1 MTEHELDLRL
11 RAVARALD
19 EDAPVFDPALLRD
32 APRRRFRTAAVA
44 FVAVAALGVA
54 AAPGAVSGLKSL
66 FGVDEVKELGPVPY
80 GVTDPFEGRQISPK
94 AIQDGAPFRVR
105 LVSSLGS
112 PDAAFVRDDITGGM
126 VTIVYGQTRL
136 TQWRETD
143 VDARIT
149 IVPASGVAEDAKV
162 GRLPALWI
170 EGTARGTFTLIGADG
185 TVHRERFE
193 VSPGVLLWKADGM
206 AFLLQGT
213 ETKVKAMEF
222 AAAVDRLSATV
233 SR

>member
-1 MTEHELDLRL
+1 MPEHELDLRL

-19 EDAPVFDPALLRD
+19 ADAPAFDPALLRD

-66 FGVDEVKELGPVPY
+66 FGVDEVKELGPLPY
-80 GVTDPFEGRQISPK
+80 GVTDPFEGRQVPPK
-94 AIQDGAPFRVR
+94 EVLNAAPFPVS
-105 LVSSLGS
+105 LVTSLGS
-112 PDAAFVRDDITGGM
+112 PDAAFTRDDITGGM
-126 VTIVYGQTRL
+126 ITLVYGQTRL

-143 VDARIT
+143 VDARIA
-149 IVPASGVAEDAKV
+149 IVPAGGVAEDVKI

-206 AFLLQGT
+206 AFLLQGAPKS
-213 ETKVKAMEF
+213 EALQL
-222 AAAVDRLSATV
+222 AAEVARGAP
-233 SR
+233 R

>member
-1 MTEHELDLRL
+1 MAEHELELRL

-19 EDAPVFDPALLRD
+19 ADAPAFDPSLLRD
-32 APRRRFRTAAVA
+32 APRRRLRSAV
-44 FVAVAALGVA
+44 VAVVVVAALGVA

-80 GVTDPFEGRQISPK
+80 GVTDPFEGRQVPPK
-94 AIQDGAPFRVR
+94 DVVEAAPFPVI

-112 PDAAFVRDDITGGM
+112 LDTAFTRDDITGGM
-126 VTIVYGQTRL
+126 ITLVYGKTRL

-149 IVPASGVAEDAKV
+149 IVPAGGVAEDVKV

-206 AFLLQGT
+206 AFLLQG
-213 ETKVKAMEF
+213 VPKAKALQVAGEVVRG
-222 AAAVDRLSATV
+222 AR
-233 SR
+233 R

>member
-1 MTEHELDLRL
+1 MPEHELDLRL
-11 RAVARALD
+11 RAVARTLD
-19 EDAPVFDPALLRD
+19 ADAPAFDAALLRD
-32 APRRRFRTAAVA
+32 APRRRFRTGVVA
-44 FVAVAALGVA
+44 LVAVAALGVA

-80 GVTDPFEGRQISPK
+80 GVTDPFEGRQIPPK
-94 AIQDGAPFRVR
+94 AVQDGAPFRVR

-136 TQWRETD
+136 TQWRKSD

-149 IVPASGVAEDAKV
+149 IVPASGVAEDVKI
-162 GRLPALWI
+162 GRVPALWI

-193 VSPGVLLWKADGM
+193 VSPGVLLWKDDGM
-206 AFLLQGT
+206 AFLIQGT
-213 ETKVKAMEF
+213 ATKVKAMEF
-222 AAAVDRLSATV
+222 AATVDR
-233 SR
+233 

>member
-1 MTEHELDLRL
+1 MAEHELELRL

-19 EDAPVFDPALLRD
+19 ADAPAFDPSLLRNT
-32 APRRRFRTAAVA
+32 PRRRFRTAAVA

-80 GVTDPFEGRQISPK
+80 GVTDPFEGRQVSPK
-94 AIQDGAPFRVR
+94 DVLKTAPFPVS

-112 PDAAFVRDDITGGM
+112 PDAAFTRDDITGGM
-126 VTIVYGQTRL
+126 ITLVYGKTRL

-149 IVPASGVAEDAKV
+149 IVPTSGVAEDV
-162 GRLPALWI
+162 EFGRLPALWI

-193 VSPGVLLWKADGM
+193 VSPGVLLWKTDGM
-206 AFLLQGT
+206 AFLLQGAP
-213 ETKVKAMEF
+213 KAEALQL
-222 AAAVDRLSATV
+222 AAEVARGA
-233 SR
+233 RR

>member
-1 MTEHELDLRL
+1 M
-11 RAVARALD
+11 
-19 EDAPVFDPALLRD
+19 
-32 APRRRFRTAAVA
+32 
-44 FVAVAALGVA
+44 
-54 AAPGAVSGLKSL
+54 KSL

-94 AIQDGAPFRVR
+94 AVQEGAPFRVR

-149 IVPASGVAEDAKV
+149 IVPAEGVAEDVKV

-170 EGTARGTFTLIGADG
+170 AGTARGTFTLIGADG

-193 VSPGVLLWKADGM
+193 VSPGVLLWKDDGM

-213 ETKVKAMEF
+213 ETKVKAIEF
-222 AAAVDRLSATV
+222 AAAVDRSSATV